1 MARRRMITAEF
12 VDEDRFMELPVEVQ
26 MLYIYM
32 NLHADD
38 EGFVPGSKRM
48 ANMYQ
53 CPQGLEQLEQEDFI
67 IRFPSGVVVLVDWY
81 RNNTV
86 RKDRSLATFYQ
97 TERSQL
103 QLLNGR
109 YVRMETTDPTYD
121 NQLPTIWQPI
131 DNQMTT
137 TCQPNDNQV
146 ATQNRIEQNRV
157 ENNIIENNIINQNI
171 SENSNLAVLGG
182 KESQPPVTG
191 EQTYPDFM
199 RILHYCQENHLED
212 VSITDFW
219 SYYLTNGWKDARGD
233 PIQDWT
239 AVLRQWDADA
249 RKNKGR
255 TLSPPWGN

>member
-12 VDEDRFMELPVEVQ
+12 VDEDRFMDLPVEVQ

-38 EGFVPGSKRM
+38 EGFVPGTKRM

-53 CPQGLEQLEQEDFI
+53 CPQGLQLLEQEDFI

-86 RKDRSLATFYQ
+86 RKDRSMATFYQ
-97 TERSQL
+97 AERSRL

-109 YVRMETTDPTYD
+109 YVLLETTDPAYD

-137 TCQPNDNQV
+137 TCQPNDDQP
-146 ATQNRIEQNRV
+146 ATQNRID
-157 ENNIIENNIINQNI
+157 NNIIENNIINHNI
-171 SENSNLAVLGG
+171 SEENKIKLPGG
-182 KESQPPVTG
+182 EKSQPPADRK
-191 EQTYPDFM
+191 QIYPDFM

-212 VSITDFW
+212 VAITDFW
-219 SYYLTNGWKDARGD
+219 NHYETNGWTDDRGQ
-233 PIQDWT
+233 PIQDWI
-239 AVLRQWDADA
+239 AVLKQWDDDA
-249 RKNKGR
+249 KKTR
-255 TLSPPWGN
+255 TW

>member
-12 VDEDRFMELPVEVQ
+12 VDEDRFMDLPVEVQ

-38 EGFVPGSKRM
+38 EGFVPGTKRM

-53 CPQGLEQLEQEDFI
+53 CPQGLQLLEQEDFI

-86 RKDRSLATFYQ
+86 RKDRSMATFYQ

-109 YVRMETTDPTYD
+109 YVLLETTDPTYD
-121 NQLPTIWQPI
+121 NQLPTMWQPL

-137 TCQPNDNQV
+137 TCQPNVNQV
-146 ATQNRIEQNRV
+146 ATQNRID
-157 ENNIIENNIINQNI
+157 NNIIENNIINHNI
-171 SENSNLAVLGG
+171 SEENKIELPAG
-182 KESQPPVTG
+182 KENQPPADRK
-191 EQTYPDFM
+191 QTYPDFL
-199 RILHYCQENHLED
+199 RILDYCQENHLEN
-212 VSITDFW
+212 VPISDFW
-219 SYYLTNGWKDARGD
+219 SHYESNGWTDDWGN
-233 PIQDWT
+233 PIEDWI
-239 AVLRQWDADA
+239 AVLRQWDAEA
-249 RKNKGR
+249 KKGG
-255 TLSPPWGN
+255 LASSPGI